1 MINKPKFWDNKI
13 GILAITLF
21 PITLIIS
28 FIIFLKKK
36 FIKPKSFNLPI
47 ICVGNIYLGG
57 TGKTPSTMLL
67 AKELNKVG
75 KKTVVIRNYYKGH
88 TDEYDLIKKNNIQLI
103 LKKNRIESIKE
114 AEQKGFEIILLDDG
128 LQDYKLKKDLSIVC
142 FNQNQLIGNGLIIP
156 SGPLRENLNALK
168 KIDIVLINGKK
179 DIKFEEKILNV
190 NKDLEIFYSFYKPE
204 NINKFKNYDLLAIAG
219 IGNPENFFQL
229 LEENNLKVKIKM
241 KFPDHYKFAK
251 HEIEKILKIA
261 EQKKCKIIMT
271 EKDYIKIK
279 KFELPNIDF
288 LKV

>member
-1 MINKPKFWDNKI
+1 M
-13 GILAITLF
+13 
-21 PITLIIS
+21 
-28 FIIFLKKK
+28 
-36 FIKPKSFNLPI
+36 
-47 ICVGNIYLGG
+47 
-57 TGKTPSTMLL
+57 
-67 AKELNKVG
+67 
-75 KKTVVIRNYYKGH
+75 VIRNYYKGH
-88 TDEYDLIKKNNIQLI
+88 TDEYDLIKNNIQLI

-219 IGNPENFFQL
+219 IGNPENFF
-229 LEENNLKVKIKM
+229 N
-241 KFPDHYKFAK
+241 Y
-251 HEIEKILKIA
+251 
-261 EQKKCKIIMT
+261 
-271 EKDYIKIK
+271 
-279 KFELPNIDF
+279 
-288 LKV
+288 